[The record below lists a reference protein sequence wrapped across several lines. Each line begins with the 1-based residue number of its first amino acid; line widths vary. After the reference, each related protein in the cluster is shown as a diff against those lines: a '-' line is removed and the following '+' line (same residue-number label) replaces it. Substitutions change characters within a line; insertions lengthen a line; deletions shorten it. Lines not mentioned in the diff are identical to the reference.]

1 MKTFKE
7 LGLSSDL
14 LKALDKK
21 GYTAP
26 TEIQE
31 KTIPLLLS
39 GEIDIIGHS
48 QTGSGKTAAFA
59 LPIIQ
64 NVDLNSNHIQAL
76 ILVPTR
82 ELALQVSKEF
92 ESLSG
97 NKRIYSMPVYG
108 GTSIMDQLKQL
119 KRGVHVVVGTPGRTL
134 DLIKRKALDVRS
146 IKFAVLDEADEML
159 SMGFIEDIET
169 ILGSTN
175 KNKQMLLFSATMP
188 KQIMNITKKFMDHPE
203 YIKVKRE
210 ESATQIE
217 EFYYNV
223 ATRDRIE
230 TINRIIDLNENFYG
244 IIFCN
249 TKATVDSVVKQLVA
263 SGY

>member
-119 KRGVHVVVGTPGRTL
+119 KRGVHVVVGTPGRT
-134 DLIKRKALDVRS
+134 
-146 IKFAVLDEADEML
+146 
-159 SMGFIEDIET
+159 
-169 ILGSTN
+169 
-175 KNKQMLLFSATMP
+175 
-188 KQIMNITKKFMDHPE
+188 
-203 YIKVKRE
+203 
-210 ESATQIE
+210 
-217 EFYYNV
+217 
-223 ATRDRIE
+223 
-230 TINRIIDLNENFYG
+230 
-244 IIFCN
+244 
-249 TKATVDSVVKQLVA
+249 
-263 SGY
+263 